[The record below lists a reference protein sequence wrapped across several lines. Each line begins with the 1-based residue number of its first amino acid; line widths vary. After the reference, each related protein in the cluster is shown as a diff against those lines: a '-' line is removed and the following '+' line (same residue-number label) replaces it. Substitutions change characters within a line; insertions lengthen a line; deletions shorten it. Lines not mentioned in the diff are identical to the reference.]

1 MTADEPAYNISRI
14 EQATLEGNEQ
24 SFAQTCG
31 DAALH
36 MAHARMALDGESLD
50 TCQAMTHLDAAISCL
65 QRISRRCSP
74 DLAKAKSTVLAF
86 EPTRNRKSA

>member
-1 MTADEPAYNISRI
+1 MIAHEPECSISRI
-14 EQATLEGNEQ
+14 KPATSEGNER

-36 MAHARMALDGESLD
+36 MAQARMALDGESLD
-50 TCQAMTHLDAAISCL
+50 TSQAMTHLDAAISCL

-74 DLAKAKSTVLAF
+74 DLAEVKSSVLAF
-86 EPTRNRKSA
+86 QPARNRKSA

>member
-1 MTADEPAYNISRI
+1 MADEPGCSISRI
-14 EQATLEGNEQ
+14 EQATSECNEQ
-24 SFAQTCG
+24 SFVQKCG
-31 DAALH
+31 DAELH
-36 MAHARMALDGESLD
+36 MAQARMALDGESLD